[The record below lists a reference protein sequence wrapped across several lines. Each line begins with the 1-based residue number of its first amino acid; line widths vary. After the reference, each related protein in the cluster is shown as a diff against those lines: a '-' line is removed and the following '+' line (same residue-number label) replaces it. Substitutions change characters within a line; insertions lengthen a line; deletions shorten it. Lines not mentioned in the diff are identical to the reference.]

1 MRFIGFLFFVLVSTT
16 CALPTS
22 PSQHAPSDSGRE
34 IEVGPRAAPPKK
46 LEAADYTFLSQL
58 DPKDLATIRTHSAY
72 TEELARWSIDLVEKR
87 FFEQLLGVENVKR
100 GNTQVKPIHD
110 PKFWSWRIT
119 TKDAAVI
126 SSRKHLAT
134 TSEWSLVSSADAKN
148 LPLSEIYT
156 VIPTPCDVSMHYVN
170 NEIKV
175 RFYHPSSE
183 DRRTSSSGYAIPS
196 TPEDAEMVDGFK
208 SAKQGRSSCEE
219 GGGGACLIL

>member
-22 PSQHAPSDSGRE
+22 PTLDVK
-34 IEVGPRAAPPKK
+34 VGPRAAPPKK
-46 LEAADYTFLSQL
+46 LKAAGYTFLSQL
-58 DPKDLATIRTHSAY
+58 DARDSATIRTHTAY
-72 TEELARWSIDLVEKR
+72 TENLARWSIDLVEKR
-87 FFEQLLGVENVKR
+87 FFEQLLGVEKVER
-100 GNTQVKPIHD
+100 GNTQVEPIHD

-119 TKDAAVI
+119 TEDAAVI
-126 SSRKHLAT
+126 SSRKHLEDTA
-134 TSEWSLVSSADAKN
+134 EWSLVSSADAKH

-175 RFYHPSSE
+175 RLYHPSFQ